1 MEGIERSVQHVQETD
16 SGNVSDDDV
25 ELCLGELLDGQSFD
39 RLAGLVGG
47 ANDPNKS
54 LYSRNSK

>member
-1 MEGIERSVQHVQETD
+1 MQHVQETD
-16 SGNVSDDDV
+16 SGNVSDEDV

-39 RLAGLVGG
+39 RLAGLISG